1 MPFSSVRNLVVFVLI
16 LLVLR
21 RFLGFQIS
29 IVGSVAL
36 TIVVSMIVNRLDARR
51 DRDQL

>member
-1 MPFSSVRNLVVFVLI
+1 MLEPRNLAVFVAI

-21 RFLGFQIS
+21 FVLRLRIS

-36 TIVVSMIVNRLDARR
+36 TIIIGVIVTEWARR
-51 DRDQL
+51 RGD